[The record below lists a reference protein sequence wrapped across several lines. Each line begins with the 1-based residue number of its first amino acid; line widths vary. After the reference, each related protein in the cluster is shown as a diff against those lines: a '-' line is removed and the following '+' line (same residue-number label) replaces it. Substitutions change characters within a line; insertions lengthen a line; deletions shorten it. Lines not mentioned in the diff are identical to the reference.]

1 MAALLAAS
9 SLRVDVGGWPA
20 IDGLSFATTGDHVL
34 VLGAARALFEAAA
47 GLRAPGRGEVLVDG
61 SSPTVAVREGRMAC
75 APRDP
80 PMPRSWT
87 HLQYVTWSARLAGH
101 PRGTAR
107 AMALEA
113 LERLNLASMAKA
125 KLLSATTAAKRG
137 VVLAAAIATGAPVLF
152 VEDPLTGLV
161 PDAARA
167 FARVVARAIGDR
179 RTVLFAG
186 RLPLESPLAL
196 GADEAV
202 VVDGALVEAQGP
214 PAEIAAAATTLSLQV
229 HGDVAVFAR
238 AVEAAGGRATV
249 TEGAPSPVH
258 VRVELGPLAARDLVR
273 IAAETNAVVLELR
286 PLARAFA

>member
-1 MAALLAAS
+1 VSALLAAS
-9 SLRVDVGGWPA
+9 SLRVDVGGCPA
-20 IDGLSFATTGDHVL
+20 VDGLSFATTGDHVL

-47 GLRAPGRGEVLVDG
+47 GLRGPGRGEVLVDG
-61 SSPTVAVREGRMAC
+61 SPPRVAVHDGRMAC

-101 PRGTAR
+101 PRVAAR
-107 AMALEA
+107 AMAAEA
-113 LERLNLASMAKA
+113 LERMNLGSMAKA
-125 KLLSATTAAKRG
+125 KLQSATRAATRG
-137 VVLAAAIATGAPVLF
+137 VVLAAAIATGASILF
-152 VEDPLTGLV
+152 VEDPLAGLV
-161 PDAARA
+161 PEAARP
-167 FARVVARAIGDR
+167 FARVVARAIADR

-214 PAEIAAAATTLSLQV
+214 PAEIAAAATTVSLRV
-229 HGDVAVFAR
+229 HGDAAAFAR
-238 AVEAAGGRATV
+238 AIDAAGGRAVV

-258 VRVELGPLAARDLVR
+258 VRVELGPLEARHLVR
-273 IAAETNAVVLELR
+273 IATETNAVVVELR